1 MGITNILLLV
11 LGYVLLLFSTKL
23 VNGGGISI
31 MRKGP
36 TSDAQERIF
45 SWFALSLMPFL
56 SIAISGGVLGLGN
69 MVFTAALTAGVL
81 QLLLIYGMLGIT
93 GTYRLAGNALRDLVL
108 LLVCVVILIVCTNY
122 TWSKGHPASTISRG
136 MGLFLCVLA
145 VAFTVWMLPY
155 FMGKNR
161 KLQRR
166 PDTDFVPAI
175 VFTLVGLALAGLGG
189 VLLMN
194 NTAALTHA
202 LNIEQGV
209 LGVAVIGVGLVLPEY
224 VRVAR
229 KYWMNTQKPVSMH
242 LTLATGNLGLLLMIG
257 LSAVISPI
265 IITFAGAYLLLA
277 CVVAIIVFGI
287 LFYVGGEV
295 GKIKAIL
302 FLAGFALVFVLLMKF
317 SLH

>member
-1 MGITNILLLV
+1 
-11 LGYVLLLFSTKL
+11 
-23 VNGGGISI
+23 
-31 MRKGP
+31 MRKEP

-108 LLVCVVILIVCTNY
+108 LLVCVVLLIVCTNY

-229 KYWMNTQKPVSMH
+229 KYWMNTQKPDRKS
-242 LTLATGNLGLLLMIG
+242 
-257 LSAVISPI
+257 
-265 IITFAGAYLLLA
+265 
-277 CVVAIIVFGI
+277 VV
-287 LFYVGGEV
+287 
-295 GKIKAIL
+295 
-302 FLAGFALVFVLLMKF
+302 
-317 SLH
+317 

>member
-1 MGITNILLLV
+1 
-11 LGYVLLLFSTKL
+11 
-23 VNGGGISI
+23 

-93 GTYRLAGNALRDLVL
+93 GTYRLAGNALRDL
-108 LLVCVVILIVCTNY
+108 VILIVCTNY

-265 IITFAGAYLLLA
+265 IVTFAGAYLLLA

>member
-1 MGITNILLLV
+1 
-11 LGYVLLLFSTKL
+11 
-23 VNGGGISI
+23 

-108 LLVCVVILIVCTNY
+108 LLVCVVLLIVCTNY

-175 VFTLVGLALAGLGG
+175 VFTLVGLALAGLAYPCAEHRAGCAWCCCDRRRPCTSRVCACSKK
-189 VLLMN
+189 VLDEHTKTSIN
-194 NTAALTHA
+194 AFDTC
-202 LNIEQGV
+202 
-209 LGVAVIGVGLVLPEY
+209 
-224 VRVAR
+224 
-229 KYWMNTQKPVSMH
+229 YWKSW
-242 LTLATGNLGLLLMIG
+242 
-257 LSAVISPI
+257 I
-265 IITFAGAYLLLA
+265 IAYDR
-277 CVVAIIVFGI
+277 
-287 LFYVGGEV
+287 
-295 GKIKAIL
+295 
-302 FLAGFALVFVLLMKF
+302 
-317 SLH
+317 S

>member
-1 MGITNILLLV
+1 
-11 LGYVLLLFSTKL
+11 
-23 VNGGGISI
+23 

-108 LLVCVVILIVCTNY
+108 LLVCVVLLIVCTNY

-229 KYWMNTQKPVSMH
+229 KYWMNTQKTVSMH

-265 IITFAGAYLLLA
+265 IVTFAGAYLLLA

>member
-1 MGITNILLLV
+1 
-11 LGYVLLLFSTKL
+11 
-23 VNGGGISI
+23 

-194 NTAALTHA
+194 NTAAL
-202 LNIEQGV
+202 
-209 LGVAVIGVGLVLPEY
+209 GVAVIGVGLVLPEY

-265 IITFAGAYLLLA
+265 IVTFAGAYLLLA

>member
-108 LLVCVVILIVCTNY
+108 LLVCVVLLIVCTNY
-122 TWSKGHPASTISRG
+122 TWSKGHPASTISR
-136 MGLFLCVLA
+136 
-145 VAFTVWMLPY
+145 
-155 FMGKNR
+155 GKNR

-265 IITFAGAYLLLA
+265 IVTFAGAYLLLA

-295 GKIKAIL
+295 GKIKALL

>member
-175 VFTLVGLALAGLGG
+175 VFTLVGLALAGL
-189 VLLMN
+189 
-194 NTAALTHA
+194 THA

-265 IITFAGAYLLLA
+265 IVTFAGAYLLLA

>member
-1 MGITNILLLV
+1 
-11 LGYVLLLFSTKL
+11 
-23 VNGGGISI
+23 

-93 GTYRLAGNALRDLVL
+93 GTYRLAGNALRDLVRVVL
-108 LLVCVVILIVCTNY
+108 LSVCTNY

-265 IITFAGAYLLLA
+265 IVTFAGAYLLLA

-295 GKIKAIL
+295 GKIKALL

>member
-1 MGITNILLLV
+1 MREAPALV
-11 LGYVLLLFSTKL
+11 LIDKLLEAGCRVRAYDPAAVQECKRRIGEKIYYACDMYDAVLDADVLML
-23 VNGGGISI
+23 VTEWKEFRLPSWAVIKKT
-31 MRKGP
+31 M
-36 TSDAQERIF
+36 AQ
-45 SWFALSLMPFL
+45 
-56 SIAISGGVLGLGN
+56 
-69 MVFTAALTAGVL
+69 
-81 QLLLIYGMLGIT
+81 Q
-93 GTYRLAGNALRDLVL
+93 
-108 LLVCVVILIVCTNY
+108 
-122 TWSKGHPASTISRG
+122 
-136 MGLFLCVLA
+136 
-145 VAFTVWMLPY
+145 
-155 FMGKNR
+155 
-161 KLQRR
+161 
-166 PDTDFVPAI
+166 I

-265 IITFAGAYLLLA
+265 IVTFAGAYLLLA

>member
-1 MGITNILLLV
+1 
-11 LGYVLLLFSTKL
+11 
-23 VNGGGISI
+23 

-108 LLVCVVILIVCTNY
+108 LLVCVVLLIVCTNY

-209 LGVAVIGVGLVLPEY
+209 LGVAVIGVGLVLQEY

-229 KYWMNTQKPVSMH
+229 KYWMKKQKPVSMH

-265 IITFAGAYLLLA
+265 IVTFAGAYLLLA

>member
-194 NTAALTHA
+194 NT
-202 LNIEQGV
+202 

-265 IITFAGAYLLLA
+265 IVTFAGAYLLLA
-277 CVVAIIVFGI
+277 CVVAIIIFGI

-295 GKIKAIL
+295 GKIKALL